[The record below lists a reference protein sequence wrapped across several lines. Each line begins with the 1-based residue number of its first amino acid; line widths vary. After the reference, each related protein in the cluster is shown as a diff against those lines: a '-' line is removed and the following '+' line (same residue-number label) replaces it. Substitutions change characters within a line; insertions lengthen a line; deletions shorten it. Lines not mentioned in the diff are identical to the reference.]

1 MTLAIL
7 GACSIMLAVA
17 LPLSAET
24 SPAELPQLIA
34 DAAKFE
40 SGQDATAIW
49 KIEELL
55 RDSARKPALRAEL
68 EAGLAKLLVP
78 TSTFEARRFACQW
91 LAAIGTDASLPAI
104 ARLLENDETA
114 GIACL
119 ALSTRHTPNVH
130 ETLRNALSTA
140 RGRTR
145 LQIISAL
152 GNHQDAESVGALAK
166 LAADAD
172 AAVAEAA
179 IVALG
184 RIGSTA
190 AHEAVAAIRRQ
201 AKRTQAA
208 VATEATQRVAEQ
220 LAAAG
225 DRKSAAKIYGELLQ
239 PKSPTN
245 VRRGALAALLELDE
259 DGGQRR
265 ILDTLRDGDAAL
277 VPVAIARVASLKS
290 SDASAT
296 FAAMLPRLSP
306 SQQMWMIEALAGRS
320 DAAARQAIRAQIVA
334 SDAAVRRAAILAV
347 GRLEDASAVPVLVK
361 ALAGAKSPEETQD
374 VELALASLRGGAATD
389 QALVGQLKRCSAD
402 AKLRLFSIFTRRGA
416 RAAVP
421 ALLAEAG
428 GSDAE
433 TVQAAFR
440 SLGKLGS
447 GDDVPVLLEKLQ
459 SLRAAEARSDAE
471 TAAARALAKIPDVA
485 RRSETARA
493 ALAKTTNVESRAS
506 LLRLLPSAPDAPAL
520 AVVQAAVGDKEASIR
535 DAAVRTLAA
544 WPDATAWNALL
555 AVVARPESG
564 THRALALRGLVRL
577 AGEQNV
583 KPDAALIERYRQLL
597 ASAQNDDERKLVLG
611 ALAGAAHPDAL
622 QLALPLASNAGVR
635 AEATLAVRKIA
646 AAIKAQHPQ
655 AAQKALEQLK
665 RTKP

>member
-1 MTLAIL
+1 
-7 GACSIMLAVA
+7 
-17 LPLSAET
+17 
-24 SPAELPQLIA
+24 
-34 DAAKFE
+34 
-40 SGQDATAIW
+40 
-49 KIEELL
+49 
-55 RDSARKPALRAEL
+55 
-68 EAGLAKLLVP
+68 
-78 TSTFEARRFACQW
+78 
-91 LAAIGTDASLPAI
+91 
-104 ARLLENDETA
+104 
-114 GIACL
+114 
-119 ALSTRHTPNVH
+119 
-130 ETLRNALSTA
+130 
-140 RGRTR
+140 
-145 LQIISAL
+145 
-152 GNHQDAESVGALAK
+152 
-166 LAADAD
+166 
-172 AAVAEAA
+172 
-179 IVALG
+179 
-184 RIGSTA
+184 
-190 AHEAVAAIRRQ
+190 
-201 AKRTQAA
+201 
-208 VATEATQRVAEQ
+208 
-220 LAAAG
+220 
-225 DRKSAAKIYGELLQ
+225 
-239 PKSPTN
+239 
-245 VRRGALAALLELDE
+245 
-259 DGGQRR
+259 
-265 ILDTLRDGDAAL
+265 

-290 SDASAT
+290 SDASKT
-296 FAAMLPRLSP
+296 FAALLPKLSP
-306 SQQMWMIEALAGRS
+306 GEQVWMIEALAGRS
-320 DAAARQAIRAQIVA
+320 DAAARQAIRAQISA
-334 SDAAVRRAAILAV
+334 SDAAVRRVAILAV

-361 ALAGAKSPEETQD
+361 ALAGAKSPEEAQD
-374 VELALASLRGGAATD
+374 VELALATVRGGAATD
-389 QALVGQLKRCSAD
+389 QALVGQLKCCSPD

-535 DAAVRTLAA
+535 DVAVRTLAA